1 MLTYPWLLYYRYRLV
16 AAAISS
22 LLLTCL
28 AHLWVSGDGFLDFG
42 IFWHGFCSCPVDPN
56 DAYFLLNVPPLIAL
70 VVGLIFGLL
79 TPGAV
84 ALPAAAGIPGN
95 QLKALSRFFLTRPIS
110 RSNCFLLPQAIALTA
125 TAVLPAAAFLL
136 LVGWLGLV
144 HAPSLHHLMASI
156 RIIPAVSKLGPH
168 PSFVQVLTA
177 VSASR
182 RYLAAISVG
191 FCAYAILSSQQW
203 LMLSPS
209 KKINALGVVPVFVL
223 FAPMWLIIGQLM
235 VNRMAH
241 VVFLAP
247 GRGASLA
254 YVPSALGIALHLGFA
269 AVILMGCWRV
279 LRTAEL

>member
-95 QLKALSRFFLTRPIS
+95 QLKALSRFFLT
-110 RSNCFLLPQAIALTA
+110 
-125 TAVLPAAAFLL
+125 AAFLL